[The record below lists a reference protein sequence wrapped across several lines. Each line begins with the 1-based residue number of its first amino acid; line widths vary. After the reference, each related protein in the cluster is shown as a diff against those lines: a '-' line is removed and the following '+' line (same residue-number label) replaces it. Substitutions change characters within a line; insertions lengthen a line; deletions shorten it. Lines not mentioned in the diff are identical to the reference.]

1 MVDISGG
8 SYNEVRSNVISGVE
22 FFHVLLSYISD
33 VFPDSVGWLRDVVVS
48 EWGEVY
54 SFKSGSFLVLGV
66 FKTISVNL
74 VSLSFYLIFII
85 IWI

>member
-1 MVDISGG
+1 VWSGEAGRCFSRSVFEVILYTLNKYFMVDISGS

-48 EWGEVY
+48 E
-54 SFKSGSFLVLGV
+54 
-66 FKTISVNL
+66 
-74 VSLSFYLIFII
+74 
-85 IWI
+85 

>member
-1 MVDISGG
+1 MIDISGG

-48 EWGEVY
+48 E
-54 SFKSGSFLVLGV
+54 
-66 FKTISVNL
+66 
-74 VSLSFYLIFII
+74 
-85 IWI
+85 